1 MKVSTLFTAAAAFAF
16 AGSAYAA
23 DVAVANAAI
32 SAAAASQL
40 TVTAQK
46 LNIPEVLVDK
56 NLGRSRAESRAEAVE
71 TVRNYR
77 ATASDQFD
85 WMMK

>member
-1 MKVSTLFTAAAAFAF
+1 MKTSTFLTAAAAFAF
-16 AGSAYAA
+16 AGSAFAA
-23 DVAVANAAI
+23 DVAVANVAI

-46 LNIPEVLVDK
+46 LNIPAVLVDK
-56 NLGRSRAESRAEAVE
+56 NAGRSRAESRAEAIE

-77 ATASDQFD
+77 ATASSQFD